1 MQRNQ
6 VRCKICG
13 KEHALGG
20 CPEWKENKG
29 AKRPIHRDEVV
40 NIQFRGGKANEN
52 INVKAGDLDWVHRGD
67 SADIVSYREVDS
79 SKPKMGRPRT
89 GYIKAEYNRQYMA
102 DLRTIKRLGLSVTV
116 AQYRKSKE
124 T

>member
-1 MQRNQ
+1 MAARHSK
-6 VRCKICG
+6 CKICG

-20 CPEWKENKG
+20 CPEFQSTAARKDV
-29 AKRPIHRDEVV
+29 RQRDQG
-40 NIQFRGGKANEN
+40 ISP
-52 INVKAGDLDWVHRGD
+52 DLDRGN
-67 SADIVSYREVDS
+67 AQGGGQKPEKPRQAATQALPVDTPP
-79 SKPKMGRPRT
+79 KPKMGRPRT

-116 AQYRKSKE
+116 SQYRKSKE